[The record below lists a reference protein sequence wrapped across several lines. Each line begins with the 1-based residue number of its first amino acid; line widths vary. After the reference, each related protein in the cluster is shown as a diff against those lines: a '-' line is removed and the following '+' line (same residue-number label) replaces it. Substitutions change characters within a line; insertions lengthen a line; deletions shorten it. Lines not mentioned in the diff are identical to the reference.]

1 MSLFGSPPSPLCLLL
16 SLILVTSTSLPRWRY
31 FEWSLSKAIRGWSK
45 EKLDQGR
52 GLEYLSSRRWLRK
65 LCLFYKTV
73 VNKSWNYFY
82 NYASTINQQPYQTR
96 SSNKFLQMS
105 CLTEYFANSY
115 FPHTIKKWNN
125 LSLKMC
131 KSVSY
136 EVLKNF
142 LLKFKDLVH
151 IVCLM
156 FLIVLK
162 SNFLT
167 VYVWHTLENINSTTI
182 FRTL

>member
-31 FEWSLSKAIRGWSK
+31 FEWSVSKAIRGWSK

-73 VNKSWNYFY
+73 VNKPWNYFY

-96 SSNKFLQMS
+96 SSNKFLQMF

-136 EVLKNF
+136 EVLKNL

-162 SNFLT
+162 S
-167 VYVWHTLENINSTTI
+167 
-182 FRTL
+182 